1 MNVLVTAGATQV
13 PIDKVRSISNIFKG
27 RTGFEIAKYFTW
39 PINHPQAWPDTLTA
53 YPANSVT
60 LITSNPDLVIEE
72 MGGNC
77 GFALEGYRTF
87 DELVTL
93 MEQHI
98 NGGHYDVIIHS
109 AAVSD
114 YRVSRVLDSNLKEL
128 DNSQKISSQHGKM
141 YLELEPTIKIVDQIR
156 KPWGFTG
163 KLVKFKLQ
171 VGISDE
177 ELLAIAGKSRI
188 ASEADLIVANCLEWA
203 RERAYILG
211 ADRCETVARI
221 NLPEALYTRVT
232 S

>member
-1 MNVLVTAGATQV
+1 MNILVTAGATQV

-27 RTGFEIAKYFTW
+27 RTGFEIAKYFAW
-39 PINHPQAWPDTLTA
+39 PTEHPSAWPDA
-53 YPANSVT
+53 HIAIPANSVT

-77 GFALEGYRTF
+77 GMGVEGYRTF
-87 DELVTL
+87 DELVKL
-93 MEQHI
+93 MGDYI
-98 NGGHYDVIIHS
+98 TDSTFDVIIHS

-114 YRVSRVLDSNLKEL
+114 YRVSRVLDSNLQEL
-128 DNSQKISSQHGKM
+128 DKSQKISSQHGKM

-177 ELLAIAGKSRI
+177 ELLAIAAKSRV
-188 ASEADLIVANCLEWA
+188 ASEADLIVANCLGWA
-203 RERAYILG
+203 KERAYILG
-211 ADRCETVARI
+211 ADKCESVSRM
-221 NLPEALYTRVT
+221 NLPSALYSRVT